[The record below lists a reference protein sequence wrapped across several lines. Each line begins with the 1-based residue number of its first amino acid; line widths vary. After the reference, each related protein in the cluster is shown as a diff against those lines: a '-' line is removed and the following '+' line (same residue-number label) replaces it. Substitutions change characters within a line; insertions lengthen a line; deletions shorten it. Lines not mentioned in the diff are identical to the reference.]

1 MADTHANQGLPLV
14 SIITPAYNAS
24 DYIAETVESVLAQD
38 YPNLEY
44 IIINDG
50 SSDDTLERLEPF
62 SKRARILSHQNRGEQ
77 ATVNRGVEEAQG
89 EIVAVVNADDPLR
102 PGMVRAAVEALLARP
117 ELSGVYPD
125 WLKID
130 SQGRVIEE
138 IKTVDYDLMIMLQQH
153 YCIPGPG
160 GFFRKSRLGGEPARD
175 PRFRYS
181 GDFHMWLRLA
191 LAGPLQRLPKAWATW
206 RFHEAGGSQAGR
218 NLEMATNKVA
228 IIEDIYQRPN
238 LLQEVRAQKR
248 QALSAAYYGA
258 GLLAIYNPVVPGRR
272 YMLKSILLKPI
283 WPRGFIPMQ
292 RRSWP
297 HIAYIMAQPLS
308 NALYRA
314 WLKLSGRGQRA

>member
-1 MADTHANQGLPLV
+1 MADTPANQGLPLV

-24 DYIAETVESVLAQD
+24 AYIVETVESVLAQD
-38 YPNLEY
+38 YPKLEY

-50 SSDDTLERLEPF
+50 SSDDTLERLQPF
-62 SKRARILSHQNRGEQ
+62 KERARILSHPNRGEQ

-89 EIVAVVNADDPLR
+89 EIVASVNADDPLR

-138 IKTVDYDLMIMLQQH
+138 VKTADYDLKIMLEQH

-181 GDFHMWLRLA
+181 GDFHMWLRLS

-218 NLEMATNKVA
+218 NLEMAANKVA
-228 IIEDIYQRPN
+228 IIEDIFQRADLP
-238 LLQEVRAQKR
+238 QEARTLKR
-248 QALSAAYYGA
+248 QALSAAHYGA
-258 GLLAIYNPVVPGRR
+258 GLLAIYNPDVPGRR
-272 YMLKSILLKPI
+272 YMLKSILLKPV
-283 WPRGFIPMQ
+283 WPKGFIPMQ
-292 RRSWP
+292 RRSWLR
-297 HIAYIMAQPLS
+297 IAYIMAQPLS
-308 NALYRA
+308 TAIYRA
-314 WLKLSGRGQRA
+314 WSRLSGRSPRA